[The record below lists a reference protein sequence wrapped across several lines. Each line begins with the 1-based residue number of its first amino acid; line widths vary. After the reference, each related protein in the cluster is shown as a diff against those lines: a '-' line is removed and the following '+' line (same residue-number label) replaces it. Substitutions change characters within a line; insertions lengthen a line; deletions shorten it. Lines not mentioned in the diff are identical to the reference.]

1 MHGLQCFGLNRY
13 QMKSGPVTL
22 NSRHPTAPLFSPRF
36 AFTASNSGTWSVFIM
51 AVKWATAV
59 NLLMSPTATSESG
72 FGSPGSFAR
81 AGSGGKGRGC

>member
-1 MHGLQCFGLNRY
+1 
-13 QMKSGPVTL
+13 
-22 NSRHPTAPLFSPRF
+22 
-36 AFTASNSGTWSVFIM
+36 M

-81 AGSGGKGRGC
+81 AGSGGRAGGVDVILVAS